1 MDITATF
8 DKVWKEYITLGMK
21 SPYLEVCEHNA
32 LHIASAFNRFAQ
44 ENNRPPEAF
53 ELGRLVLDLG
63 RMGQKRSDG
72 SDGILIYRTPQSV
85 QQPQQQPP
93 QPQIVVQQVAPAAEP
108 EGEPYPNDPNL
119 RNIHTLEDIKEMSAD
134 QVRKFMQPVAWEVK
148 DADGTNAKS
157 RFDARVSYIGTNRI
171 KRMPALEQPKEVPL
185 SKEQQRLHDADSRR
199 DAIRSHINSR
209 VLGGNKHSHRT
220 IAFRASLHQKV
231 DDLSKSGAS
240 IAQVESAIQAECD
253 SITNGS
259 IR

>member
-119 RNIHTLEDIKEMSAD
+119 RNIHTLETS
-134 QVRKFMQPVAWEVK
+134 RKCLPTKFASSCDPLL
-148 DADGTNAKS
+148 GKS
-157 RFDARVSYIGTNRI
+157 RMRTAPTPITFDARVSYIGTNRI
-171 KRMPALEQPKEVPL
+171 KRMRHWN
-185 SKEQQRLHDADSRR
+185 SQRKFL
-199 DAIRSHINSR
+199 
-209 VLGGNKHSHRT
+209 
-220 IAFRASLHQKV
+220 
-231 DDLSKSGAS
+231 
-240 IAQVESAIQAECD
+240 
-253 SITNGS
+253 
-259 IR
+259 